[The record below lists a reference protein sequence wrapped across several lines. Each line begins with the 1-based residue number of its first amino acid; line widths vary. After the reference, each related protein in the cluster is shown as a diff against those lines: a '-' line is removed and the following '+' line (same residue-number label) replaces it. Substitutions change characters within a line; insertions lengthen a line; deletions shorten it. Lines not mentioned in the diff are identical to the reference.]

1 MSKGGD
7 GQSGGGFDDILKNLG
22 LLQGAAD
29 NGVKSTD
36 NLKHSFHEMK
46 QSAGDASQIISGLG
60 RAASEGISADGAM
73 GLLSALKGIAGL
85 SGALGPL
92 ALGLGAI
99 ATITWKIIEDIRAVN
114 AVELTQFGE
123 TIDQAASHVTKLN
136 DIRLD
141 FSNALSGL
149 DEAQAAFAKFSTE
162 ADAVFAHIERM
173 NDLQA
178 KIQKTKNENAQK
190 AALLEAGDDPA
201 KIMAA
206 QYKAKTETAS
216 AKEEDILNAANEELA
231 NARGRSAKAE
241 ADLTIKSRELEK
253 VQSELKPLGEEYR
266 KVSKIVS
273 DSGLE
278 QSTLIRN
285 VDEYNKALE
294 AARRRIESL
303 QGTLSGYENTQAR
316 SDVGD
321 ASLWNKPI
329 SETKSELGKQ
339 QQLLDALQQLPR
351 LTQAFVDDTNK
362 YDAARQKTEAKIGEL
377 KASIDGPLRQSIIE
391 AEKNLAA
398 AQEAARGPQLDL
410 MKEQKDLLKQISDE
424 IKEQNERISG
434 ARAAVNAAP
443 SGTDTRLGAE
453 SRLQQEIEK
462 QESLKTLYNKIS
474 ADMDAAGEK
483 LGVAI
488 KAVSVTVA
496 TASDESATK
505 LDETAK
511 KSGETIKKKSDEVQA
526 GITAGQDVFVRS
538 ATDATGAVTTAIDG
552 MASTVRDFAAQ
563 VTARISAEFAVLRA
577 DLDFT
582 MQQTA
587 RNANDISIVASQVKN
602 AR

>member
-1 MSKGGD
+1 
-7 GQSGGGFDDILKNLG
+7 
-22 LLQGAAD
+22 
-29 NGVKSTD
+29 
-36 NLKHSFHEMK
+36 
-46 QSAGDASQIISGLG
+46 
-60 RAASEGISADGAM
+60 
-73 GLLSALKGIAGL
+73 
-85 SGALGPL
+85 
-92 ALGLGAI
+92 
-99 ATITWKIIEDIRAVN
+99 
-114 AVELTQFGE
+114 
-123 TIDQAASHVTKLN
+123 
-136 DIRLD
+136 
-141 FSNALSGL
+141 
-149 DEAQAAFAKFSTE
+149 
-162 ADAVFAHIERM
+162 
-173 NDLQA
+173 
-178 KIQKTKNENAQK
+178 
-190 AALLEAGDDPA
+190 
-201 KIMAA
+201 
-206 QYKAKTETAS
+206 
-216 AKEEDILNAANEELA
+216 
-231 NARGRSAKAE
+231 
-241 ADLTIKSRELEK
+241 
-253 VQSELKPLGEEYR
+253 
-266 KVSKIVS
+266 
-273 DSGLE
+273 
-278 QSTLIRN
+278 
-285 VDEYNKALE
+285 
-294 AARRRIESL
+294 
-303 QGTLSGYENTQAR
+303 
-316 SDVGD
+316 VGD